1 MNKAV
6 CLLLIIVF
14 SLGCSSNSTTEKH
27 QGKRDNIINVH
38 DQIKEITIGDILIGF
53 FSWPVIIDNYIFI
66 TCLLYTSD
74 AADD

>member
-1 MNKAV
+1 MNKTV

-38 DQIKEITIGDILIGF
+38 AVSYTHLTLPTI
-53 FSWPVIIDNYIFI
+53 
-66 TCLLYTSD
+66 
-74 AADD
+74 A

>member
-1 MNKAV
+1 MNKTV

-38 DQIKEITIGDILIGF
+38 DQIKEITIGDILHWLF
-53 FSWPVIIDNYIFI
+53 FMASYNRQLYIYHR
-66 TCLLYTSD
+66 L
-74 AADD
+74 